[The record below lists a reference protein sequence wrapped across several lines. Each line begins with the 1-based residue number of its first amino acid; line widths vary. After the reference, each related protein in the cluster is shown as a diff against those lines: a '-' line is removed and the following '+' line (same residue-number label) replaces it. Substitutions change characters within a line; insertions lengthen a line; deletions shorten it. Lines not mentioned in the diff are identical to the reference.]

1 MMVYDHKEFRDAI
14 DMNDFG
20 RLPVLRSLSGAKDPT
35 VFFNASADVTPSI
48 EETELKPYGL
58 QTDDI
63 RVTMDTSKLY
73 DTTDRMGYVTK
84 ILNKYHYLMTSPRYR
99 PYMIEQI
106 RTIGGWKDA

>member
-1 MMVYDHKEFRDAI
+1 
-14 DMNDFG
+14 
-20 RLPVLRSLSGAKDPT
+20 
-35 VFFNASADVTPSI
+35 
-48 EETELKPYGL
+48 
-58 QTDDI
+58 
-63 RVTMDTSKLY
+63 MDTSKLY

>member
-48 EETELKPYGL
+48 EETELKPYG
-58 QTDDI
+58 
-63 RVTMDTSKLY
+63 
-73 DTTDRMGYVTK
+73 
-84 ILNKYHYLMTSPRYR
+84 
-99 PYMIEQI
+99 
-106 RTIGGWKDA
+106 